1 MSDVELDQRAIMSE
15 RKRGGET
22 EIGVIG
28 YFPYFGGVFRFQIRE
43 RGYDYRLHRA
53 RSSVG

>member
-43 RGYDYRLHRA
+43 RGYDCPLRRA